1 MLIDV
6 HLHAKED
13 LERLWLNSRGA
24 AAKVVA
30 VLQEMQA
37 DLDLVDK
44 LTQHG
49 DNLVGAALLNVK
61 RWQKAKPVGSLWRFR
76 ILNSP
81 ATSHR
86 VVYGYHYQ
94 TRQLC
99 VLAVVHKDEFDYELN
114 SDLSRRILADW
125 SAL

>member
-1 MLIDV
+1 MHIDV
-6 HLHAKED
+6 HVHAKED
-13 LERLWLNSRGA
+13 LDRLWRGNRGA

-37 DLDLVDK
+37 DPNLVEK
-44 LTQHG
+44 LTRHG
-49 DNLVGAALLNVK
+49 DSVVGAAHLNVK

-76 ILNSP
+76 ILDSP

-125 SAL
+125 SSL